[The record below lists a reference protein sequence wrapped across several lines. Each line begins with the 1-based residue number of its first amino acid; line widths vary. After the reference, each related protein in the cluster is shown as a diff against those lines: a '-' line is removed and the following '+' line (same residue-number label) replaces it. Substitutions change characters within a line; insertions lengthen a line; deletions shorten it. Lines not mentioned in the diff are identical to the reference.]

1 MKLVA
6 MRTDEK
12 SVLRYLASVGESVNV
27 PRRSKSRGPPY
38 WNSKVLR
45 KKALGDAA

>member
-6 MRTDEK
+6 MLTEEK

-27 PRRSKSRGPPY
+27 PGRSPCRGPPY
-38 WNSKVLR
+38 WKSKVLR
-45 KKALGDAA
+45 QKALGDGA